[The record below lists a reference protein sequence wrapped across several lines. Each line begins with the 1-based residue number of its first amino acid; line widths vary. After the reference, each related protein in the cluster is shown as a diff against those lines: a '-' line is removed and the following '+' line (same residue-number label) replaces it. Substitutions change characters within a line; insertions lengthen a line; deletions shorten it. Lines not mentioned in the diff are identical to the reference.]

1 MEQYLQENK
10 ISFKI
15 KNSHG
20 TDRTHFDFQNFSKI
34 REGRWKEF
42 VSKVSLSTSD
52 ILKNS
57 AFLPNPKLSPNRV
70 KKKKKG
76 SRGLLI
82 SQAHYQHEYWNSL
95 WFISYLI
102 PLLECVQITDAFFLS
117 KE

>member
-1 MEQYLQENK
+1 MHLVLWTKDIDLVEQYLQENK

-52 ILKNS
+52 ILKKTVHVCQIPS
-57 AFLPNPKLSPNRV
+57 YPPTEFFL
-70 KKKKKG
+70 KKKG
-76 SRGLLI
+76 SRSLLI
-82 SQAHYQHEYWNSL
+82 SQAHYQHEY
-95 WFISYLI
+95 
-102 PLLECVQITDAFFLS
+102 
-117 KE
+117 

>member
-1 MEQYLQENK
+1 MHLVLWTKDIDLVEQYLQENK

-82 SQAHYQHEYWNSL
+82 SQAHYQHEY
-95 WFISYLI
+95 
-102 PLLECVQITDAFFLS
+102 
-117 KE
+117 